1 MGIIL
6 LVHKLLH
13 IRADAIGQKVHNAAY
28 YFVNFAYK
36 TLVSS

>member
-1 MGIIL
+1 MRIIL
-6 LVHKLLH
+6 LVYQLLH
-13 IRADAIGQKVHNAAY
+13 IRSDTTGQKVHKEAY